1 MNTEP
6 FHTNL
11 LDLADALLDE
21 NHPLNFNMQ
30 GFSMY
35 PTMREG
41 DSAIVEKW
49 NPELLEAG
57 DIIVFRSN
65 NKLVAHRLIKTEYR
79 NGVRWYTAKGDK
91 NAHTDEP
98 FTKEAFV
105 GKITSI
111 LRNNQ
116 TVTPDS
122 LGMRFR
128 QYVALHVSPISILFY
143 NFLLSMKN
151 RVDIL
156 RSGWSSLRKNLL
168 VITSHS
174 GKAVFANAIIAALQ
188 GILPFVIIVCI
199 KLLIDQLSKSSGL
212 NVSSQ
217 LYFVSLLILTA
228 FVFLFNGILSE
239 LRGYYSEKL
248 SQSVTRHI
256 YDKLHTKHAT
266 LELSHY
272 ENPAEQDKIHRAV
285 QEASFR
291 PIKIINE
298 LLTGVKSVAAGLFL
312 IVLFANIRWYL
323 VVLLTVSIVPGV
335 IIRLK
340 YSRKLYKLRQ
350 SQSTKEREMYYYNR
364 ILTGFPFAKE
374 LKLFGFSGF
383 FLRRFTTAQSLLF
396 DQKIKLSK
404 SELRLEI
411 GAQFFA
417 IILIFISL
425 GYVSYLKLN
434 GEITIGTVVLFFFA
448 FQRGYSVLN
457 DLFRSVTQVME
468 DNTFLNDFMA
478 FLNMPVRSALSPD
491 IPLPFSLKREIR
503 IENVSF
509 SYESSKREV
518 LKSINLTIPAGKTV
532 AFVGANGSGKTTLI
546 KLLCGFY
553 EPVTGVISYD
563 GIDSSV
569 IGAKRICENITAVF
583 QDFALYNI
591 PAVENLGLGNVLV
604 ELDLDKARQA
614 AQAAGIADII
624 EHLPKG
630 YHTLLGN
637 LFEGGEELS
646 IGQWQK
652 MAIARAFYRDSP
664 LILMDEPSSA
674 LDATSELQII
684 KSLKELSLDKTA
696 VIVSHRL
703 STVQW
708 ADLIYLFDKGEVVE
722 HGNHNELMALKGKYF
737 DLFQTANRLPE
748 MEH

>member
-1 MNTEP
+1 MKAETIQ
-6 FHTNL
+6 TNL
-11 LDLADALLDE
+11 LDLAEALLDE

-30 GFSMY
+30 GYSMY
-35 PTMREG
+35 PTLREG
-41 DSAIVEKW
+41 DTGVVEKW
-49 NPELLEAG
+49 NPEDLHVG
-57 DIIVFRSN
+57 DIIVFKSN
-65 NKLVAHRLIKTEYR
+65 GKLVAHRLFKIEVR
-79 NGVRWYTAKGDK
+79 NGLRLFTAKGDK
-91 NAHTDEP
+91 NSYTDQP
-98 FTKEAFV
+98 FTGDALV
-105 GKITSI
+105 GKITSLQRKNRI
-111 LRNNQ
+111 KS
-116 TVTPDS
+116 PDS
-122 LGMRFR
+122 RSMKFR
-128 QYVALHVSPISILFY
+128 RSIALHFSVISIPYY
-143 NFLLSMKN
+143 NLLLSVKN
-151 RVDIL
+151 RVAIL
-156 RSGWSSLRKNLL
+156 STGWKSLRKNLSA
-168 VITSHS
+168 ITSHS
-174 GKAVFANAIIAALQ
+174 RKEVFTNAIIAALQ

-199 KLLIDQLSKSSGL
+199 KLLIDHLTKPSALEVGQ
-212 NVSSQ
+212 Q
-217 LYFVSLLILTA
+217 LYFISLLILTA

-239 LRGYYSEKL
+239 VRGFYSEKL

-256 YDKLHTKHAT
+256 YDKLHNKHAS
-266 LELSHY
+266 LDLSHY

-298 LLTGVKSVAAGLFL
+298 LLTGVKSVAAGLFMV
-312 IVLFANIRWYL
+312 VLFANIRWYL
-323 VVLLTVSIVPGV
+323 VVLLAISIIPGV

-340 YSRKLYKLRQ
+340 YSRKLYKLKE

-374 LKLFGFSGF
+374 LKLFGFTGF
-383 FLRRFTTAQSLLF
+383 FLQRFSTTQSQLF

-411 GAQFFA
+411 GSQFFA

-425 GYVSYLKLN
+425 GYVSYLKMS
-434 GEITIGTVVLFFFA
+434 GAISIGTVALFFFA

-457 DLFRSVTQVME
+457 DFFRSITQIME

-478 FLNMPVRSALSPD
+478 FLNMPVRSEVQPEKQESFTLN
-491 IPLPFSLKREIR
+491 RGIR
-503 IENVSF
+503 FENVSF

-518 LKSINLTIPAGKTV
+518 LKSVSISIPAGKTV

-553 EPVTGVISYD
+553 QPDAGTISFDGV
-563 GIDSSV
+563 DSRN
-569 IGAKRICENITAVF
+569 IGQKRICENITAVF

-591 PAVENLGLGNVLV
+591 PAIENLGLGDVKT
-604 ELDLDKARQA
+604 ELNPDKAKKA
-614 AQAAGIADII
+614 ARAAGIADVI
-624 EHLPKG
+624 ERLPNG
-630 YHTLLGN
+630 YNTLLGN
-637 LFEGGEELS
+637 LFKGGEELS

-674 LDATSELQII
+674 LDASSELQII
-684 KSLKELSLDKTA
+684 KSLKELSRDKTA

-722 HGNHNELMALKGKYF
+722 SGNHIELMALKGKYF
-737 DLFQTANRLPE
+737 ALFQTASNQVE
-748 MEH
+748 AD

>member
-1 MNTEP
+1 MKAETI
-6 FHTNL
+6 HTNL
-11 LDLADALLDE
+11 LDLAETLLDE

-30 GFSMY
+30 GYSMY
-35 PTMREG
+35 PTLREG
-41 DSAIVEKW
+41 DTGIVEKW
-49 NPELLEAG
+49 NPNDLLVG
-57 DIIVFRSN
+57 DIVVFKAN
-65 NKLVAHRLIKTEYR
+65 GKLVAHRLVKIELR
-79 NGVRWYTAKGDK
+79 NGLRLFTAKGDK
-91 NAHTDEP
+91 NTYTDEP
-98 FTKEAFV
+98 FTSDAFV
-105 GKITSI
+105 GKITSFQ
-111 LRNNQ
+111 RNNRINS
-116 TVTPDS
+116 PES
-122 LGMRFR
+122 KGMKIR
-128 QYVALHVSPISILFY
+128 QYIALHASKISIPYY
-143 NFLLSMKN
+143 NLLLSVKYKAA
-151 RVDIL
+151 IL
-156 RSGWSSLRKNLL
+156 SNGWKSLRKNLT
-168 VITSHS
+168 VVTSHS
-174 GKAVFANAIIAALQ
+174 GKVVFANAIIAAFQ

-199 KLLIDQLSKSSGL
+199 KLLIDHLTKPSALETGQ
-212 NVSSQ
+212 Q
-217 LYFVSLLILTA
+217 LYFIALLILTA

-239 LRGYYSEKL
+239 IRSFYSEKL

-256 YDKLHTKHAT
+256 YDKLHNKHAS
-266 LELSHY
+266 LDLSHY

-298 LLTGVKSVAAGLFL
+298 LLTGVKSVAAGLFMV
-312 IVLFANIRWYL
+312 VLFANIRWYL
-323 VVLLTVSIVPGV
+323 VVLLAISIIPGV

-340 YSRKLYKLRQ
+340 YSRRLYKLKE

-374 LKLFGFSGF
+374 LKLFGFTRF
-383 FLRRFTTAQSLLF
+383 FLQRFTHTQNLLF

-425 GYVSYLKLN
+425 GYVSYLKLS
-434 GEITIGTVVLFFFA
+434 GAISIGTVVLFFFA

-457 DLFRSVTQVME
+457 DLFRSITQIME

-478 FLNMPVRSALSPD
+478 FLNMPVRSEVQPEKQE
-491 IPLPFSLKREIR
+491 PFSLNSEIKF
-503 IENVSF
+503 ENVSF

-518 LKSINLTIPAGKTV
+518 LKSVSITIPAGKTV

-553 EPVTGVISYD
+553 RPDAGTITFDGV
-563 GIDSSV
+563 DSRN
-569 IGAKRICENITAVF
+569 IGQKRICENITAVF

-591 PAVENLGLGNVLV
+591 PAIENLGLGDVKT
-604 ELDLDKARQA
+604 ELNPDKAKKA
-614 AQAAGIADII
+614 ARAAGIADVI
-624 EHLPKG
+624 ERLPNG

-637 LFEGGEELS
+637 LFKGGEELS

-674 LDATSELQII
+674 LDASSELQII
-684 KSLKELSLDKTA
+684 KSLKELSHDKTA

-722 HGNHNELMALKGKYF
+722 CGNHAELMALKGKYF
-737 DLFQTANRLPE
+737 DLFQTANNQVE
-748 MEH
+748 AD